1 MSVFPRRI
9 ASTVARSALSLRS
22 AATVWTERPG
32 RASQTLREAGEA
44 GLVAGDQD
52 QVVATLGQTIG
63 IDGANTSGC
72 AGD

>member
-1 MSVFPRRI
+1 
-9 ASTVARSALSLRS
+9 
-22 AATVWTERPG
+22 VWTERPG